1 MGVTAQEIA
10 STYAHMLQGV
20 GCSRRIKAL
29 TDMRKTIILAIAT
42 IFLAGVSVVTGL
54 ARTVHSPI
62 GDAFSARPVVH
73 PLTTG
78 SLTARVVPAT

>member
-1 MGVTAQEIA
+1 
-10 STYAHMLQGV
+10 
-20 GCSRRIKAL
+20 L

-42 IFLAGVSVVTGL
+42 TFLAGVSVVTGL